1 MGAVAEFAAVAADCR
16 LVRQLAFADYSVGL
30 VGGRIA
36 KRVRNQLAFAVA
48 DLALALG
55 QVVLVALVA
64 TGADL
69 ALVGAAVAA
78 EA

>member
-1 MGAVAEFAAVAADCR
+1 MAEFAAVAADCR

-30 VGGRIA
+30 VGGHTA
-36 KRVRNQLAFAVA
+36 KRVRNQLAFAAA

-55 QVVLVALVA
+55 QVGLVALVA
-64 TGADL
+64 PEADL